1 MLFTYLLASALAM
14 SAVFGGPSGPPSRQ
28 ITYAKEHKT
37 IMQSDETAQV
47 MAVGDRSSN
56 LKFVLAIQSS
66 KIWEEIKKR
75 SLTINTS
82 HGLDDEVIGKSPDDL
97 TDEEL
102 AQLKQACHDGLKCV
116 AVDQLLVLK
125 QVKEQL
131 GDGKV
136 SVRMVI
142 TKITQVLTQYTTE
155 YHEDVYQYEAVQQ
168 SDDQSKVYESVT
180 TIVEDNKELC
190 QIDLAPATEQ
200 SYLNNDDANTISTT
214 EQSYPKKDD
223 GNTIPAAVNN
233 KNTVNYNTFKNYN
246 INNGTVNSATINIEP
261 HSGVDGDSSNH
272 ETPPVNSNAHG
283 DTTDGP
289 TGHKS
294 VINAAKNDAPHKRA
308 RPNYAQGSRTAGRPA
323 TTTDDQPESAST
335 PIPILDDRRKPID
348 QPLLMITDG
357 PSSRDDNVNGS
368 AADIDTQNSDHG
380 KRYRRSRP
388 DGTGRRNSANTD
400 EPAANNKIV
409 SNRSNGNYASGRA
422 GNTAADGVNN
432 NTVELDNSTGS
443 KAGGE
448 NDSDSDIVSAGSHNT
463 HSSRKGLVED
473 GFLNNGNMKV
483 KNVDNSNRNKGTVK
497 GAKANNGIINVG
509 TTNNGPVN
517 YGTSKAY
524 TNNGTSLDMDS
535 HDIRQYVD
543 NIDKM
548 YSTILNEFAKK

>member
-1 MLFTYLLASALAM
+1 MLFAYLLASALAM
-14 SAVFGGPSGPPSRQ
+14 SAVFGGPSGPPSRH
-28 ITYAKEHKT
+28 ISYEKEHQT
-37 IMQSDETAQV
+37 IMRSDETAQV
-47 MAVGDRSSN
+47 MAVGDRLSN
-56 LKFVLAIQSS
+56 LKFVMAIQSS
-66 KIWEEIKKR
+66 TIWEEIKKR

-82 HGLDDEVIGKSPDDL
+82 QGLDEEVAGKSPDDL
-97 TDEEL
+97 TDQEL

-125 QVKEQL
+125 QVTEQI

-168 SDDQSKVYESVT
+168 SDDQSKVFESVT

-190 QIDLAPATEQ
+190 QIDLTPATVQ
-200 SYLNNDDANTISTT
+200 SRPKNDG
-214 EQSYPKKDD
+214 
-223 GNTIPAAVNN
+223 GNTIPAPVNN
-233 KNTVNYNTFKNYN
+233 NNTVNYNTFKNYN
-246 INNGTVNSATINIEP
+246 INNGTVNNATINIKP
-261 HSGVDGDSSNH
+261 HSGDSVDGDSSKH

-294 VINAAKNDAPHKRA
+294 VTNAAKTDDRHKRA
-308 RPNYAQGSRTAGRPA
+308 RPNHAQGSQTTGRPV
-323 TTTDDQPESAST
+323 TTTDDQHERASN
-335 PIPILDDRRKPID
+335 PMRIYRRKPID
-348 QPLLMITDG
+348 QPLMITDG
-357 PSSRDDNVNGS
+357 PSPRDGNGNGS
-368 AADIDTQNSDHG
+368 AADIDTQNSGHG
-380 KRYRRSRP
+380 KRYRRSPP
-388 DGTGRRNSANTD
+388 DGTGRRSSANTH

-409 SNRSNGNYASGRA
+409 SNRSNGKQSSGRT
-422 GNTAADGVNN
+422 GNTTADGVSN
-432 NTVELDNSTGS
+432 NTVELDNSMGS

-448 NDSDSDIVSAGSHNT
+448 NDSDSDIVSAGSHNK

-524 TNNGTSLDMDS
+524 TNNGTTLDMDS

-543 NIDKM
+543 DIDKM

>member
-1 MLFTYLLASALAM
+1 MLFIINFVLLASALT
-14 SAVFGGPSGPPSRQ
+14 SSSVLGGPSGPTSRQ
-28 ITYAKEHKT
+28 MTYAKETKT
-37 IMQSDETAQV
+37 VMRSDETAQV
-47 MAVGDRSSN
+47 LAVGDRSSN
-56 LKFVLAIQSS
+56 LKYVMAIQKST
-66 KIWEEIKKR
+66 IWDEIKKR

-82 HGLDDEVIGKSPDDL
+82 QGLDDEVAGKSPDDL
-97 TDEEL
+97 TDQEL

-131 GDGKV
+131 GDGQV
-136 SVRMVI
+136 SVRTAI

-155 YHEDVYQYEAVQQ
+155 IHEDVYQYEAVQK

-190 QIDLAPATEQ
+190 RVKLAPETAQ
-200 SYLNNDDANTISTT
+200 SHQKN
-214 EQSYPKKDD
+214 DD
-223 GNTIPAAVNN
+223 GNTTPAAVNN
-233 KNTVNYNTFKNYN
+233 NNTVNYNTFKNYN

-261 HSGVDGDSSNH
+261 HSGDSVDGDRSEH
-272 ETPPVNSNAHG
+272 ETPLVNSDEHG
-283 DTTDGP
+283 ATTDE
-289 TGHKS
+289 
-294 VINAAKNDAPHKRA
+294 RA
-308 RPNYAQGSRTAGRPA
+308 RPNLSRGSRTASRPV
-323 TTTDDQPESAST
+323 TTTEDQPEYTNT
-335 PIPILDDRRKPID
+335 PVQVLDDRRKPM
-348 QPLLMITDG
+348 LMITDG
-357 PSSRDDNVNGS
+357 PSPRDGDGDES
-368 AADIDTQNSDHG
+368 ASDIDTENSG
-380 KRYRRSRP
+380 GQRRYRRPSL
-388 DGTGRRNSANTD
+388 DGTGRKNGAD

-409 SNRSNGNYASGRA
+409 SSRSSGNDASDRI
-422 GNTAADGVNN
+422 GNTAADGVDN
-432 NTVELDNSTGS
+432 NTVELDNSSGS

-483 KNVDNSNRNKGTVK
+483 SNVDNSNRNKGTLK

-517 YGTSKAY
+517 YGTAKAY
-524 TNNGTSLDMDS
+524 TNNGTTLHMDT

-548 YSTILNEFAKK
+548 YSTILNEFAKN